1 MIIDIFPVA
10 PVSVQFN
17 STVVVNSEED
27 STMKFKLVL
36 SGPVNSPFTVE
47 VYTRNGSA
55 VG

>member
-17 STVVVNSEED
+17 STVVVNREED
-27 STMKFKLVL
+27 SVMKFKLVL

-47 VYTRNGSA
+47 VCTRNGSA